1 MQYDF
6 DPAQPQTVSVAANV
20 DYSIAI
26 YPETSRE
33 WITVDTENIETS
45 ANGKVKTYKVTVAP
59 NYDTRSRAGGF
70 YAIQQNASGEPLRAN
85 VTIQQDAAPN
95 ARVSIAQKNIIFGAE
110 DKEKLVEVT
119 STFGAS
125 TKCEVVAEDDQPWIG

>member
-1 MQYDF
+1 M
-6 DPAQPQTVSVAANV
+6 V
-20 DYSIAI
+20 
-26 YPETSRE
+26 
-33 WITVDTENIETS
+33 TVDTENIETS